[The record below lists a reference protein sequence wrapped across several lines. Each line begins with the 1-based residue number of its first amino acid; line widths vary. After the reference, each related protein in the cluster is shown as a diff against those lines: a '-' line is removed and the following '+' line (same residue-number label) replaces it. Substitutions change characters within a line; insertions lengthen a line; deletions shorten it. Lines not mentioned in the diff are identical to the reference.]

1 MHARIQITPAR
12 PLSPIDGGPRL
23 AEILAAHQGFQGL
36 AFCAQPEDPG
46 GALVTLWA
54 TAEDA
59 REASNRTR
67 AVTHAPAPAQ
77 HTYDEVFEVVSQD
90 IGPAAEE
97 SPAAAHMVFFDAP
110 RDAAQQDLDEAVS
123 ARIRS
128 LTREVPGLVT
138 SFGLSRPD
146 GSWAVLAFATSRQT
160 LEAAELMARE
170 AATSAGSVP
179 PPDRVMTYRVDGAIL
194 PKSLGVTP

>member
-12 PLSPIDGGPRL
+12 PRSPIDGGPRL
-23 AEILAAHQGFQGL
+23 TETLSAHRGFRGL

-67 AVTHAPAPAQ
+67 AVIGGPAPVQ
-77 HTYDEVFEVVSQD
+77 HTYDEVFEVVSHD
-90 IGPAAEE
+90 LGPAAAE
-97 SPAAAHMVFFDAP
+97 SPAAAHLVFFDAP
-110 RDAAQQDLDEAVS
+110 RDATQQGLDNAVS
-123 ARIRS
+123 ARIRP
-128 LTREVPGLVT
+128 LTREVPGLVA
-138 SFGLSRPD
+138 SFGLGRPD
-146 GSWAVLAFATSRQT
+146 GSWAVLAFATSPQA
-160 LEAAELMARE
+160 LNAAERIAME
-170 AATSAGSVP
+170 VATSGDPVP

-194 PKSLGVTP
+194 PKSQEV